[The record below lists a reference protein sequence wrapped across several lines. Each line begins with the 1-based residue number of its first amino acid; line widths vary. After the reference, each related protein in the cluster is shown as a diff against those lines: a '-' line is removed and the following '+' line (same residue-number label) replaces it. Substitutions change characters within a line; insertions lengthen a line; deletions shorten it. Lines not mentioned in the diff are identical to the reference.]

1 MAELRDLGLFPL
13 DLVLLPGERLPLH
26 LFEPR
31 YRQLYA
37 DCVLGDL
44 PFVLIRAE
52 SGETA
57 RVGCAARFEE
67 LVQRSDDG
75 RLHVVVRGV
84 EPVEVVEE
92 TEGALYFSAM
102 CRTLTD
108 AAVTPDPELQ
118 REVRERFRRLAERVA
133 GAPREPEAPAGVPL
147 SYAVG
152 GAVELHPG
160 VAQGLLE
167 TRDEN
172 ARLGEVRDA
181 LDAMLAVAERAT
193 MAAARAKTNGR
204 VPH

>member
-1 MAELRDLGLFPL
+1 VADLRDLGLFPL

-26 LFEPR
+26 IFERR

-44 PFVLIRAE
+44 PFVLVRAE
-52 SGETA
+52 GTDTA

-75 RLHVVVRGV
+75 RLHVIVAGV
-84 EPVEVVEE
+84 EAVEIVEE

-102 CRTLTD
+102 CRTLPD
-108 AAVTPDPELQ
+108 AAVTPDPELE
-118 REVRERFRRLAERVA
+118 RDVRDRFRRLAERVS
-133 GAPREPEAPAGVPL
+133 GAPRELETREGVPL

-160 VAQGLLE
+160 IAQGLLE
-167 TRDEN
+167 LRDEN
-172 ARLGEVRDA
+172 ARLTEVREA
-181 LDAMLAVAERAT
+181 LDALLTVADRARV
-193 MAAARAKTNGR
+193 ASERAKTNGR